1 MRGRIARV
9 VVAVDEPARAT
20 LDGWLRSPQTPVGR
34 ATRARAI
41 LVLAAGDRDAPVAE
55 RVGLAARPVRTWAL
69 RFQDQGVVGL
79 HDKPRPG
86 RTPVLSP

>member
-1 MRGRIARV
+1 MRGRISRV

-41 LVLAAGDRDAPVAE
+41 LV
-55 RVGLAARPVRTWAL
+55 
-69 RFQDQGVVGL
+69 
-79 HDKPRPG
+79 
-86 RTPVLSP
+86 